1 MVLDFCFN
9 QLKLH
14 RITAGCA
21 TENIASAK
29 VIEKSEFLREG
40 HGRKILP
47 IRERWFDSFEY
58 AILEEDYFKKNCQLN
73 KLTIIA

>member
-1 MVLDFCFN
+1 MKLVLDFYFN

-29 VIEKSEFLREG
+29 VIEKSGFLREA

-47 IRERWFDSFEY
+47 IRGQWFDNYEY
-58 AILEEDYFKKNCQLN
+58 AILEEDYFIKQ
-73 KLTIIA
+73 

>member
-1 MVLDFCFN
+1 MKVVLDFCFN

-14 RITAGCA
+14 RITAGCT

-40 HGRKILP
+40 HGRKILS
-47 IRERWFDSFEY
+47 IRERWFDNFEY
-58 AILEEDYFKKNCQLN
+58 ANLEEDYFKKNCQSN
-73 KLTIIA
+73 K

>member
-1 MVLDFCFN
+1 VNIVLDFCFY

-47 IRERWFDSFEY
+47 IRERWFDNFEY
-58 AILEEDYFKKNCQLN
+58 ANLEEDYFKKNCQSN
-73 KLTIIA
+73 K